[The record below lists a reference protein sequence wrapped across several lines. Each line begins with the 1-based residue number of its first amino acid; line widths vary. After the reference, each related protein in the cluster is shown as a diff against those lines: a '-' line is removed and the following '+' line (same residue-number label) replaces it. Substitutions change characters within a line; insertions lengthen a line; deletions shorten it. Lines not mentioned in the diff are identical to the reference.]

1 MPRALLAAVVLAL
14 AGACAPVR
22 AWERGNLTHP
32 CMNPDNGMRTSMSA
46 FHDHTH
52 DVREG
57 FTPCTAA
64 GAGGGCGCN

>member
-1 MPRALLAAVVLAL
+1 MLRLCSLVIVMGLFV
-14 AGACAPVR
+14 GCAPVR

-32 CMNPDNGMRTSMSA
+32 CMDRQHGTRTSMGNL
-46 FHDHTH
+46 HDHTH

-57 FTPCTAA
+57 FTPCNTA

>member
-1 MPRALLAAVVLAL
+1 MLRLVLLVACLGLGA
-14 AGACAPVR
+14 ACAPVR

-32 CMNPDNGMRTSMSA
+32 CMDREHGTRTSMTA

-57 FTPCTAA
+57 FTPCAS
-64 GAGGGCGCN
+64 GGSGGGCGCN

>member
-1 MPRALLAAVVLAL
+1 MLRLVLLTLGIGLLA
-14 AGACAPVR
+14 ACAPVR

-32 CMNPDNGMRTSMSA
+32 CMDREHGTRVAMGGLQ
-46 FHDHTH
+46 DHTN

-57 FTPCTAA
+57 FTPCNTA